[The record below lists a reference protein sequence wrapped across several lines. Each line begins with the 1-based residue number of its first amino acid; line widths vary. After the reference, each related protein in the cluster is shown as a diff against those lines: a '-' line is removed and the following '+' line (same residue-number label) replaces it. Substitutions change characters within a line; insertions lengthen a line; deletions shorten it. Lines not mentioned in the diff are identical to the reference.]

1 MSQTTLYW
9 IAFII
14 YSITVVGIGYY
25 IWWQKRGD
33 ETADPASF
41 WSADKNLSGWS
52 TGLSISASMMS
63 ISWSCV
69 YGVQL
74 FYWYGIGAAW
84 LLILPWLITMGGF
97 YWLAPMFRRLNAF
110 SQPELLEKRFGQLS
124 RQILAFPLIFVFIV
138 WAGAEIYAA
147 GITIAPFLQISVT
160 KTLFLIAVVVALYSF
175 TGGFE
180 AVVSTDK
187 IQFTLVAF
195 FITTMAIIGLS
206 ALSEQQRLTDLF
218 SATYSAPKANANA
231 PWFLSPGFALIS
243 MTFLAY
249 LPGWLVETDVW
260 IRLQAARNN
269 SEARKGILITGIN
282 SLVFVGIMPM
292 LIGLAALLLY
302 PPLGTEIPARLDD
315 GNLIFTVLMQDHTPA
330 WLSILLGIG
339 LVAAAMS
346 TVDTCSNV
354 VALSTSYDLLEPLLK
369 NRISARVFA
378 NLPRVIS
385 VAAVF
390 MAFVYALFTDS
401 LWDIFYLS
409 SGVLTTTIFLPVIAV
424 FGKRASAMSAILAA
438 ALGFFG
444 TLIFYFLESRGFLAG
459 IEPQWLA
466 DTQVGYILLGFL
478 CSTVGFLAGHRIG
491 TTADR
496 F

>member
-1 MSQTTLYW
+1 MSQAGLYW
-9 IAFII
+9 AAFIL
-14 YSITVVGIGYY
+14 YSISVVGIGYY
-25 IWWQKRGD
+25 IWWKKRGQ
-33 ETADPASF
+33 AANNAAF

-84 LLILPWLITMGGF
+84 LLILPWLITMAGF
-97 YWLAPMFRRLNAF
+97 YGLAPLFRKLDAF
-110 SQPELLEKRFGQLS
+110 SQPELLEKRFGQRS
-124 RQILAFPLIFVFIV
+124 RQILAPPLIFVFIV

-147 GITIAPFLQISVT
+147 GITIAPFLQISVPM
-160 KTLFLIAVVVALYSF
+160 TLLLIAIVVALYSF

-187 IQFTLVAF
+187 IQFALVAF
-195 FITTMAIIGLS
+195 FITTMAFIGLE
-206 ALSEQQRLTDLF
+206 ALSGKQQLGNLF
-218 SATYSAPKANANA
+218 DATLLAPKSVAGA
-231 PWFLSPGFALIS
+231 PWYLSPGFALIA

-260 IRLQAARNN
+260 IRLQAARTDA
-269 SEARKGILITGIN
+269 EARKGIFITGIN
-282 SLVFVGIMPM
+282 SLIFVGIMPM
-292 LIGLAALLLY
+292 LIGLATLLLY
-302 PPLGTEIPARLDD
+302 PPIDGEIPARLQD
-315 GNLIFTVLMQDHTPA
+315 GNLIFSVLMQDYTPS

-354 VALSTSYDLLEPLLK
+354 VALSTSYDLLEPFLK
-369 NRISARVFA
+369 KRLSAATFA
-378 NLPRVIS
+378 LLPRLVS

-390 MAFVYALFTDS
+390 TAFIYALFTES

-409 SGVLTTTIFLPVIAV
+409 SGILTTTIFIPVLSV
-424 FGKRASAMSAILAA
+424 FQQNTKKTAANLAA
-438 ALGFFG
+438 IFGFLGTF
-444 TLIFYFLESRGFLAG
+444 IFYFLESRGVLANL
-459 IEPQWLA
+459 EPQWLA
-466 DTQVGYILLGFL
+466 DTQVGYILLGL
-478 CSTVGFLAGHRIG
+478 ICSAIG
-491 TTADR
+491 YAIGQAMPATDDR

>member
-1 MSQTTLYW
+1 MNQAGLYW
-9 IAFII
+9 AAFIL
-14 YSITVVGIGYY
+14 YSISVIGIGYY
-25 IWWQKRGD
+25 IWWKKRGQ
-33 ETADPASF
+33 AANNAAF

-52 TGLSISASMMS
+52 AGLSISASMMS

-84 LLILPWLITMGGF
+84 LLILPWLITMAGF
-97 YWLAPMFRRLNAF
+97 YWLAPLFRKLNAF
-110 SQPELLEKRFGQLS
+110 SQPELLEKRFGQRS
-124 RQILAFPLIFVFIV
+124 RQILAPPLIFVFIV

-147 GITIAPFLQISVT
+147 GITIAPFLEISVPM
-160 KTLFLIAVVVALYSF
+160 TLLLIAIVVALYSF

-187 IQFTLVAF
+187 IQFALVAF
-195 FITTMAIIGLS
+195 FITTMAFIGIN
-206 ALSEQQRLTDLF
+206 ALAGQGQLGNLF
-218 SATYSAPKANANA
+218 NATHMAPKAVSGT
-231 PWFLSPGFALIS
+231 PWYLSPGIALIA

-260 IRLQAARNN
+260 IRLQAARNDAQ
-269 SEARKGILITGIN
+269 ARKGILITGLN

-292 LIGLAALLLY
+292 LIGLATLLLY
-302 PPLGTEIPARLDD
+302 PPTAGEIPARLED
-315 GNLIFTVLMQDHTPA
+315 GSLIFTVLMQDYTPA

-354 VALSTSYDLLEPLLK
+354 VALSTSYDLLEPWLK
-369 NRISARVFA
+369 NKLSAAAFA
-378 NLPRVIS
+378 LLPRLVS

-390 MAFVYALFTDS
+390 LAFVYALFTDS

-409 SGVLTTTIFLPVIAV
+409 SGILTTTIFIPVLAVFRNQAKALSANLAAV
-424 FGKRASAMSAILAA
+424 FGF
-438 ALGFFG
+438 LGTF
-444 TLIFYFLESRGFLAG
+444 IFYFLESRDFLDG
-459 IEPQWLA
+459 WEPQWLA
-466 DTQVGYILLGFL
+466 DTEVGYILLGL
-478 CSTVGFLAGHRIG
+478 ICSAAGFVLGQAIS
-491 TTADR
+491 TSDNR